1 MLQVNQLGFAYTKKK
16 PTISNVTFNVK
27 PGQHVAVIG
36 ESGCGKST
44 LLHLL
49 FGNLD
54 ANQGEIYWN
63 KTKVLGPAYN
73 LIPGLDDVKLL
84 TQEFDLMPFTSV
96 EENVKKYLSRMY
108 PKENDAICK
117 DLLSTVSLTH
127 LRKTKVKYLSG
138 GQKQRVALAQALAKK
153 PNLLL
158 LDEPFSHIDQYK
170 KNELRRDLFAYLKKE
185 KITCLFA
192 THDVKDMLS
201 FSDKTLVMSEGKVI
215 DYRSPKSLY
224 NEPKSYKIASLFEE
238 ANLVSASYL
247 GKSENHKYVVY
258 PNEIILDLQQ
268 TKRSYEAS
276 VVQSY
281 FMADRYLV
289 ELTSKGQKLFAYHDE
304 ALSAATK
311 IHLKISVENWRSRMI
326 N

>member
-1 MLQVNQLGFAYTKKK
+1 MLQVKQLSFAYTKEK
-16 PTISNVTFNVK
+16 PTISDVTFNVAV
-27 PGQHVAVIG
+27 GQHVAVIG

-54 ANQGEIYWN
+54 ADKGEISWN
-63 KTKVLGPAYN
+63 KTKVFGPAYN

-96 EENVKKYLSRMY
+96 EENVKKHLSRMY
-108 PKENDAICK
+108 PEENDAICK

-170 KNELRRDLFAYLKKE
+170 KNELRRDLFAYLKRE

-192 THDVKDMLS
+192 THDIKDMLS
-201 FSDKTLVMSEGKVI
+201 FSDQTLVMSEGKII
-215 DYRSPKSLY
+215 DYRSPIELY
-224 NEPKSYKIASLFEE
+224 EEPKSFKIASLFEE
-238 ANLVSASYL
+238 ANLVPACLL
-247 GKSENHKYVVY
+247 GEKNEHKYVVY
-258 PNEIILDLQQ
+258 PNEILLFKDSINNI
-268 TKRSYEAS
+268 EAE
-276 VVQSY
+276 VVKSY
-281 FMADRYLV
+281 FLADRYLV
-289 ELTSKGQKLFAYHDE
+289 EIVSKNQHLFAFHEDF
-304 ALSAATK
+304 LPTGCKLQFK
-311 IHLKISVENWRSRMI
+311 ICLRTIQKRLI